1 MFQPHGPLEFETVEN
16 AELLILK
23 AELTNDP
30 QNLGLTTAPEDDEAN
45 ANLLNQVREDIR
57 VYRASVPADEIKIP
71 PAELAALTEGYR
83 EWWRIEVQDGT
94 VKPAVIADGF
104 YELFGANTAARAS
117 FDSVSTEPASRARQL
132 LDRYVTLTP
141 SDIANARNAT

>member
-1 MFQPHGPLEFETVEN
+1 MDN
-16 AELLILK
+16 AELLLIK

-45 ANLLNQVREDIR
+45 ANLLNEVREDIR
-57 VYRASVPADEIKIP
+57 VYRASVASDEIVVSP
-71 PAELAALTEGYR
+71 SEWAALSPAQQS
-83 EWWRIEVQDGT
+83 WWNNQTLDGT
-94 VKPAVIADGF
+94 VKPAVIVSGF
-104 YELFGANTAARAS
+104 YELFGSNTAARAS

-141 SDIANARNAT
+141 SDIANARAAT

>member
-1 MFQPHGPLEFETVEN
+1 MEN
-16 AELLILK
+16 SELLVIK

-45 ANLLNQVREDIR
+45 ANILNEEREDIQ
-57 VYRASVPADEIKIP
+57 VFKASVASDEIHVSP
-71 PAELAALTEGYR
+71 SEWAALSPAQQS
-83 EWWRIEVQDGT
+83 WWNNQTLDGT

-104 YELFGANTAARAS
+104 YELFGSNTAARAS

-132 LDRYVTLTP
+132 LNRYVALTP

>member
-1 MFQPHGPLEFETVEN
+1 MEN
-16 AELLILK
+16 SELLVIK

-45 ANLLNQVREDIR
+45 ANILNEEREDIK
-57 VYRASVPADEIKIP
+57 VFKASVASDEIHVSP
-71 PAELAALTEGYR
+71 SEWAALSPAQQS
-83 EWWRIEVQDGT
+83 WWNNQTLDGT

-104 YELFGANTAARAS
+104 YELFGSNTAARAS

-132 LDRYVTLTP
+132 LNRYVALTP

>member
-1 MFQPHGPLEFETVEN
+1 MTNE
-16 AELLILK
+16 ELLLIK

-45 ANLLNQVREDIR
+45 ANLLNEIREDIR
-57 VYRASVPADEIKIP
+57 VYRASVASDEIVVSP
-71 PAELAALTEGYR
+71 SEWAALSPAQQS
-83 EWWRIEVQDGT
+83 WWNNQTLDGT
-94 VKPAVIADGF
+94 VKPAVIVSGF
-104 YELFGANTAARAS
+104 YELFGSNTAARAS

-141 SDIANARNAT
+141 SDIANARAAT

>member
-1 MFQPHGPLEFETVEN
+1 MDN
-16 AELLILK
+16 AELLIIK

-30 QNLGLTTAPEDDEAN
+30 QSLGLTTAPEDDEVN
-45 ANLLNQVREDIR
+45 ANLLNEVREDIR
-57 VYRASVPADEIKIP
+57 VYRASIASDEIVVSP
-71 PAELAALTEGYR
+71 SEWAALSPAQQS
-83 EWWRIEVQDGT
+83 WWNNQTLDGT

-104 YELFGANTAARAS
+104 YELFGTNTAARAS

-141 SDIANARNAT
+141 SDIANARIAT

>member
-1 MFQPHGPLEFETVEN
+1 VEN
-16 AELLILK
+16 SELLLIK

-30 QNLGLTTAPEDDEAN
+30 QNLGLTTSPSDDEAN
-45 ANLLNQVREDIR
+45 ANLLNEERDDIQVFK
-57 VYRASVPADEIKIP
+57 ASVASDEIHVSP
-71 PAELAALTEGYR
+71 SEWAALSPAQQS
-83 EWWRIEVQDGT
+83 WWNNQTLDGT
-94 VKPAVIADGF
+94 VKPAVIAEGF

-132 LDRYVTLTP
+132 LNRYVTLTP

>member
-1 MFQPHGPLEFETVEN
+1 VDN
-16 AELLILK
+16 AELLLIK

-45 ANLLNQVREDIR
+45 ANLLNEVREDIR
-57 VYRASVPADEIKIP
+57 VYRASVASDEIVVSP
-71 PAELAALTEGYR
+71 SEWAALSPAQQS
-83 EWWRIEVQDGT
+83 WWNNQTLDGT
-94 VKPAVIADGF
+94 VKPAVIVSGF
-104 YELFGANTAARAS
+104 YELFGSNTAARAS

-141 SDIANARNAT
+141 SDIANARTAT

>member
-1 MFQPHGPLEFETVEN
+1 VEDS
-16 AELLILK
+16 ELLIIK

-45 ANLLNQVREDIR
+45 ANLLNEIREDIR
-57 VYRASVPADEIKIP
+57 VYRASVASDEIVVSP
-71 PAELAALTEGYR
+71 SEWAALSPAQQS
-83 EWWRIEVQDGT
+83 WWNNQTLDGT
-94 VKPAVIADGF
+94 VKPAVIVNGF
-104 YELFGANTAARAS
+104 YELFGSNTAARAS

>member
-1 MFQPHGPLEFETVEN
+1 MFRPHGLLECDAVDN
-16 AELLILK
+16 AELLLIK

-45 ANLLNQVREDIR
+45 ANLLNEIREDIQ
-57 VYRASVPADEIKIP
+57 VYRASVASDEIVVSP
-71 PAELAALTEGYR
+71 SEWAALSPAQQS
-83 EWWRIEVQDGT
+83 WWNNQTLDGT
-94 VKPAVIADGF
+94 VKPAVIVSGF
-104 YELFGANTAARAS
+104 YELFGSNTAARAS

-141 SDIANARNAT
+141 SDIANARTAT